1 MSTDCPRDWALC
13 HRSYCQREHEC
24 GERAASAPAERP
36 APSPEQAE
44 PVAWRCFH
52 CDEVFVDRDAAREH
66 FGPTEHD
73 RPGCQYDV
81 AHIRWME
88 AQHRRNVD
96 DDSEAL
102 RTIGGLIGEHERLRR
117 RAEEQGYERGLRD
130 AKRWPAELGLQLI
143 PVQPADGT
151 ERHWEIQA
159 DGSALPVVRAAAPSA
174 QPEAQAEPVAWQA
187 RQDASAA
194 WRDVDAKTADQLEA
208 LGWETRGLAVATPT
222 APQVQAEGWVD
233 NAVGENKQR
242 PVQMRA
248 RPQCRDCADFGPIC
262 PADGKPCAP
271 VPAGWTDPHEALPA
285 IGEQVL
291 VYSLQPWEKAP
302 SIKLDTWDEQ
312 REAPLSFST
321 ETIPI
326 GPGWDEHDD
335 FEAVLAWMRLPTVP
349 PMRAPENT
357 R

>member
-174 QPEAQAEPVAWQA
+174 QPEAQAEPVAWCA
-187 RQDASAA
+187 LTASGRIAYF
-194 WRDVDAKTADQLEA
+194 DGKPMVMPGPVGNDLHPVP
-208 LGWETRGLAVATPT
+208 LYATPT
-222 APQVQAEGWVD
+222 APQVQAETCPKC
-233 NAVGENKQR
+233 ASPGECATR
-242 PVQMRA
+242 G
-248 RPQCRDCADFGPIC
+248 CADAAIEREC
-262 PADGKPCAP
+262 RSS
-271 VPAGWTDPHEALPA
+271 VPAGWKLVPEKLTEPMHVAIVRAVIRSSGNADMPPNVWAGALSA
-285 IGEQVL
+285 
-291 VYSLQPWEKAP
+291 AP
-302 SIKLDTWDEQ
+302 SLGEGGSD
-312 REAPLSFST
+312 
-321 ETIPI
+321 
-326 GPGWDEHDD
+326 G
-335 FEAVLAWMRLPTVP
+335 
-349 PMRAPENT
+349 T